1 MWNRI
6 TRVCDRIIVNI
17 YSILPT
23 VILLSIMYWAI
34 AAQVFAFRHPWA
46 TKTEQFLYTKEALLF
61 RTISYKEVR
70 DSYK

>member
-6 TRVCDRIIVNI
+6 TTVSDRIIVNI

-23 VILLSIMYWAI
+23 VILPSIMYWAI

-61 RTISYKEVR
+61 RTVSYKEVR

>member
-6 TRVCDRIIVNI
+6 TKVSDRIIVNI

-23 VILLSIMYWAI
+23 TILLCIVYWAI

-61 RTISYKEVR
+61 RTVSYKEVR

>member
-6 TRVCDRIIVNI
+6 TKVFDRVVLNI
-17 YSILPT
+17 YSLLPII
-23 VILLSIMYWAI
+23 VLLSIVYWAI

-61 RTISYKEVR
+61 RTVSYKEVR

>member
-6 TRVCDRIIVNI
+6 TKVFDRVVLNI
-17 YSILPT
+17 YSLLPT
-23 VILLSIMYWAI
+23 IALLSILYWAI

-61 RTISYKEVR
+61 RTVSYKEVR

>member
-6 TRVCDRIIVNI
+6 ITVSDRIIVNI

-23 VILLSIMYWAI
+23 TILLFIVYWAI

-61 RTISYKEVR
+61 RTVSYKEVR

>member
-1 MWNRI
+1 
-6 TRVCDRIIVNI
+6 
-17 YSILPT
+17 
-23 VILLSIMYWAI
+23 MYWAI

>member
-6 TRVCDRIIVNI
+6 TKVFDRVVLNI
-17 YSILPT
+17 YSLLPT
-23 VILLSIMYWAI
+23 IALLSILYWAI

-61 RTISYKEVR
+61 RTVSYTEVR

>member
-6 TRVCDRIIVNI
+6 ITVSDRIIVNI

-23 VILLSIMYWAI
+23 TILLFIVYWAI

-61 RTISYKEVR
+61 RTVSYKEMR

>member
-1 MWNRI
+1 MWNYI
-6 TRVCDRIIVNI
+6 TKIINTIILNI
-17 YSILPT
+17 YSLLPT
-23 VILLSIMYWAI
+23 IVLLSIVYWAI
-34 AAQVFAFRHPWA
+34 AAQVFAFKHPWA

>member
-6 TRVCDRIIVNI
+6 TRVSDRIIVNI

-23 VILLSIMYWAI
+23 IIILSMVYWAI

-61 RTISYKEVR
+61 RTVSYKEMR